1 MRSAFLLSMILGL
14 QSAAAQQQRKPKV
27 PGLDKVTTGPSHQAF
42 TGTVQSL
49 DLEHRVLNVN
59 TVQGSN
65 TEIFPINKSTRLT
78 AADGTKLKI
87 VALKPGTVV
96 MVYYE
101 QKGDR
106 RMAKQIEVLA
116 SGAPEE
122 KKAPP
127 RSQK

>member
-1 MRSAFLLSMILGL
+1 MILAYLLSIILGL
-14 QSAAAQQQRKPKV
+14 QPVAAQQQHKPKV
-27 PGLDKVTTGPSHQAF
+27 PGLDKVTAGPSRQAF

-65 TEIFPINKSTRLT
+65 TEIFPFNKGTRLT
-78 AADGTKLKI
+78 AADGTKLKP
-87 VALKPGTVV
+87 VALKPGTIV

-106 RMAKQIEVLA
+106 RMAKQIEVL
-116 SGAPEE
+116 SPGAPEG
-122 KKAPP
+122 KKAPLP
-127 RSQK
+127 SQK